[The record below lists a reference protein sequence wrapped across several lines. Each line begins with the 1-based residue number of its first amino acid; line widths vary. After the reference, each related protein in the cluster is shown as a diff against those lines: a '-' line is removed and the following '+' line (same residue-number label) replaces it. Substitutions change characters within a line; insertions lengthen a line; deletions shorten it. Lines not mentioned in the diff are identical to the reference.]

1 MFLRDAQQ
9 DNNMFLRLVDVD
21 GRHKGSIPSIIWEHE
36 LWMGFEYQKLEP
48 YFHSFESDVH
58 ITLNFNIYM

>member
-21 GRHKGSIPSIIWEHE
+21 GAGQKTSMPTIIWEHE
-36 LWMGFEYQKLEP
+36 LWMGFEYKKLE
-48 YFHSFESDVH
+48 
-58 ITLNFNIYM
+58 

>member
-21 GRHKGSIPSIIWEHE
+21 VSGQKASVPTIIWEHE
-36 LWMGFEYQKLEP
+36 LWVGFEYKKLES
-48 YFHSFESDVH
+48 YFYSFESDVPQH
-58 ITLNFNIYM
+58 E